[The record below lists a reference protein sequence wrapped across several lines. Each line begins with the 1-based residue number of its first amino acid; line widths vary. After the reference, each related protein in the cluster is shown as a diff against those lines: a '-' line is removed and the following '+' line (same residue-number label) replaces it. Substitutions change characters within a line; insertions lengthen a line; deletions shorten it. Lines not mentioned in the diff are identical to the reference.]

1 MFDEYSDVLTVQ
13 DLMSALNIGKNK
25 AYSLLKNNKIK
36 SIKLGGIYRI
46 PKKYLI
52 EFVFSNNTVSV

>member
-25 AYSLLKNNKIK
+25 AYSLLKSNKIK

>member
-13 DLMSALNIGKNK
+13 DVMSALNIGKNK
-25 AYSLLKNNKIK
+25 AYSLLKSNKIK